1 MPVAENLAGQKFGR
15 LTAIEDIG
23 KTTRGRVWRCMCE
36 CGQETESVSTYLKNG
51 HKKSCGCLHADSA
64 KISGMKQRTHGY
76 TTVDKKWTASE
87 YGVWMSMKARCG
99 NPKTPSYKRYGARGI
114 EVCERWIKFE
124 NFIQDMGK
132 RPTNKHSLDRIDTH
146 KGYEPG
152 NCRWADQMEQAQ
164 TRTNVRKI
172 HAFGETM
179 TAAMWGR
186 KTGITAMTIR
196 NRIDAGWTPEDA
208 VTKPKK
214 AQNASAT
221 A

>member
-1 MPVAENLAGQKFGR
+1 MPIAENLAGQKFGR

-36 CGQETESVSTYLKNG
+36 CGQEAESVSTYLKNG

-64 KISGMKQRTHGY
+64 KISGIKQRTHGY
-76 TTVDKKWTASE
+76 TTTDKKWTASE

-99 NPKTPSYKRYGARGI
+99 NPKASSYKRYGARGI
-114 EVCERWIKFE
+114 AVCERWMKFE
-124 NFIQDMGK
+124 NFIQDMGP
-132 RPTNKHSLDRIDTH
+132 RPTNKHSLDRIDTD

-152 NCRWADQMEQAQ
+152 NCRWADQMQQAQ

-186 KTGITAMTIR
+186 RTGITAMTIR

-208 VTKPKK
+208 VTKPKR
-214 AQNASAT
+214 AQNASAI

>member
-1 MPVAENLAGQKFGR
+1 MPIAENLTGQKFGR
-15 LTAIEDIG
+15 LTAINDIG
-23 KTTRGRVWRCMCE
+23 KTTRGRVWRCVCE

-99 NPKTPSYKRYGARGI
+99 NPKVASYKRYGARGI
-114 EVCERWIKFE
+114 TVCERWMKFE
-124 NFIQDMGK
+124 NFIQDIGP
-132 RPTNKHSLDRIDTH
+132 RPTSKHSLDRIDTH
-146 KGYEPG
+146 QGYELE
-152 NCRWADQMEQAQ
+152 NCRWADQMQQAQ

-172 HAFGETM
+172 YAFGETM
-179 TAAMWGR
+179 TAAMWER

-196 NRIDAGWTPEDA
+196 NRIDAGWMPEDA

-214 AQNASAT
+214 AKNASA
-221 A
+221 AA